1 MKDFT
6 KRMFAQ
12 GTVGIAPFSVQYCFP
27 KSKQRRTLR
36 GWVHQYTYVIQS
48 ISILMSSS
56 TNFSFEDT
64 SYHLLSSF
72 LFYSTLIFFQFSI
85 FSFKRARWPPRRG
98 LIFLNNP
105 LFHSQWKYP
114 FYFLLT
120 MANVNYFLYSIS
132 DFRKTEFTFLCIFE
146 LN

>member
-1 MKDFT
+1 M
-6 KRMFAQ
+6 
-12 GTVGIAPFSVQYCFP
+12 
-27 KSKQRRTLR
+27 
-36 GWVHQYTYVIQS
+36 YTYVIQS

-85 FSFKRARWPPRRG
+85 FSVQRARCPPRRG
-98 LIFLNNP
+98 LIFLNNR

-114 FYFLLT
+114 
-120 MANVNYFLYSIS
+120 I
-132 DFRKTEFTFLCIFE
+132 
-146 LN
+146 

>member
-1 MKDFT
+1 M
-6 KRMFAQ
+6 
-12 GTVGIAPFSVQYCFP
+12 
-27 KSKQRRTLR
+27 
-36 GWVHQYTYVIQS
+36 YTYVIQS

-85 FSFKRARWPPRRG
+85 FSVQRARCPPRRG

-114 FYFLLT
+114 IQVSLDHGECQLFFI
-120 MANVNYFLYSIS
+120 FH
-132 DFRKTEFTFLCIFE
+132 FRFS
-146 LN
+146 